1 MRRREFINLLGGA
14 VGWPL
19 AVRAQQPAK
28 LPVIG
33 FLTGGSPRLSADAAF
48 VQGLRE
54 AGYVERQNVMIE
66 YRWARGAYERPPD
79 LAAELIAL
87 RVDLI
92 AAFAIPAARAAKT
105 VSVKST
111 PAIPVVFSIGAD
123 PVAEGLVESLNRPGG
138 NLTGVTSIASALASK
153 RLELLRNS
161 VIVLLSAKA
170 ECLSPCCSMRCANK
184 LGAHPKLT
192 LGLLLRRA

>member
-1 MRRREFINLLGGA
+1 MRRREFISLLGGA

-87 RVDLI
+87 RVHLI

-111 PAIPVVFSIGAD
+111 PAIPVVFSRCRSGRGRAGREPQSAGWQFDRRHQHRQRARIQAAGA
-123 PVAEGLVESLNRPGG
+123 VAQFRNR
-138 NLTGVTSIASALASK
+138 SAL
-153 RLELLRNS
+153 
-161 VIVLLSAKA
+161 
-170 ECLSPCCSMRCANK
+170 
-184 LGAHPKLT
+184 GQ
-192 LGLLLRRA
+192 G